1 MANPIEIGKRIK
13 LAREL
18 KGMTQEQLGKEVG
31 MNKSTIQRYETGQ
44 VSKIKLPVVE
54 SLAKSLSVN
63 PDWLIEKSDI
73 MDNLVEIQPF
83 PYKNIAKALADPSTR
98 WAKLIDVYKSVKCDK
113 DECILIDFVKHTY
126 IDDISDFENHI
137 ALLIPNDDL
146 EPEFNNNDIAIIHKQ
161 KELENNKYFYIIVD
175 NIPFIRKITFNTNS
189 NNIVLKAD
197 NPKLDVIIQPI
208 NKLNVIGKVVAIQ
221 KNKKL

>member
-44 VSKIKLPVVE
+44 VSRIKLPVVE
-54 SLAKSLSVN
+54 SLAKSLNVN

-73 MDNLVEIQPF
+73 MDNSVEVQPF
-83 PYKNIAKALADPSTR
+83 PYKDVLKILADPSTR

-113 DECILIDFVKHTY
+113 GKCILIDFVKHTY

-146 EPEFNNNDIAIIHKQ
+146 EPEFTNNDIAVIHKQ

-175 NIPFIRKITFNTNS
+175 NTPFIRKVTFNTN
-189 NNIVLKAD
+189 NDNIVLKAD

-208 NKLNVIGKVVAIQ
+208 NKLNIVGKVVAIQ

>member
-83 PYKNIAKALADPSTR
+83 PYKNITKALADPSTR

>member
-13 LAREL
+13 LAREV
-18 KGMTQEQLGKEVG
+18 KGMTQEQLGKKVG

-44 VSKIKLPVVE
+44 VSKIKSPIVE
-54 SLAKSLSVN
+54 SLAKSLNVN

-73 MDNLVEIQPF
+73 MDNSVKMQPF
-83 PYKNIAKALADPSTR
+83 PYKDIVESLADPSKK
-98 WAKLIDVYKSVKCDK
+98 WAKLIDVYKSVKFDK
-113 DECILIDFVKHTY
+113 DKCILIDFVKHTY

-146 EPEFNNNDIAIIHKQ
+146 EPEFTNNDIAVIHKQ

-175 NIPFIRKITFNTNS
+175 NIPFIRKITLNTN
-189 NNIVLKAD
+189 NDNIILKAD
-197 NPKLDVIIQPI
+197 NPRLDVIIQPI
-208 NKLNVIGKVVAIQ
+208 NKLNIVGKVVAIQ